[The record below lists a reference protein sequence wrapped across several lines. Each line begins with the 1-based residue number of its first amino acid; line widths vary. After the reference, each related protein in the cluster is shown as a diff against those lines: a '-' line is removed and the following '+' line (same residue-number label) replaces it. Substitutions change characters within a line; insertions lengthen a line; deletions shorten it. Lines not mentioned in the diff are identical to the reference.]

1 MNSKIRKYRAEREKN
16 ASKISRLTAR
26 NEKLDELIREE
37 ENTEIVAVV
46 RAKCCN
52 AEQLTAFVRELHEG
66 EAPVFHE
73 EHEEM
78 EEKPDEE

>member
-1 MNSKIRKYRAEREKN
+1 MNSKTRKYRAEREKN
-16 ASKISRLTAR
+16 ASKINRLTSR
-26 NEKLDELIREE
+26 NEKLDELIMQE
-37 ENTEIVAVV
+37 ENNEIIAAV
-46 RAKCCN
+46 RARNMN

>member
-1 MNSKIRKYRAEREKN
+1 LNSKIRKYRQEREKN
-16 ASKISRLTAR
+16 AARISRLTAR
-26 NEKLDELIREE
+26 NEKLDELIMQE
-37 ENTEIVAVV
+37 ENNEIIAAV
-46 RAKCCN
+46 RARNMN

>member
-1 MNSKIRKYRAEREKN
+1 MNSKIRKYRQEREKN
-16 ASKISRLTAR
+16 TSKISRLTAR

-46 RAKCCN
+46 RAKYCN
-52 AEQLTAFVRELHEG
+52 TEQLTAFIRGLHDG